1 MQYRQ
6 AWVSGQP
13 PVTPDGRFI
22 WENLADHGTT
32 IIDPAAHDARRRA
45 AFQKAFEAAAKRA
58 PKFISDEPA
67 SGRGFIVMNYTNKEP
82 LCG

>member
-45 AFQKAFEAAAKRA
+45 AFQKAFEAAAKRP
-58 PKFISDEPA
+58 PKCISNEPL
-67 SGRGFIVMNYTNKEP
+67 SGRGFVVMDYDKKP
-82 LCG
+82 LTCG